1 MSFIKKIEDDYTK
14 GIITLKEISK
24 LRVEYHNASSETQI
38 EMDLANEE
46 EKSEQEKSLNPK
58 KIDFK
63 KASEGWVIVGFI
75 LSVLGGWGGLII
87 GINYLG
93 GNYNDKTKIKGVVM
107 VVICIM
113 MWAIMWNSQP

>member
-46 EKSEQEKSLNPK
+46 EKSLNPK

-93 GNYNDKTKIKGVVM
+93 GNYNDKTKIKGLLM
-107 VVICIM
+107 VVISIM
-113 MWAIMWNSQP
+113 MWAIMLNSQP